1 MATLIRILLGLVVF
15 LTFLGNILFILETR
29 RMNTE
34 GEKSIIDPAETPQQ
48 SLWRSSDGADSN
60 VAKTATAPSK

>member
-1 MATLIRILLGLVVF
+1 
-15 LTFLGNILFILETR
+15 
-29 RMNTE
+29 MNTE
-34 GEKSIIDPAETPQQ
+34 GEKSIIDPETPQQ